1 LYTLE
6 EVYNVSHS
14 TWDTLCC
21 GHSNLGAGVLGAGV
35 RDVWFL
41 GARIFVE
48 RFVVLDQ
55 LLLETLKAFVSGGV
69 LRRCKRLGVSYLW
82 RELEAFATWMR
93 GGC

>member
-1 LYTLE
+1 LGYIVLWS
-6 EVYNVSHS
+6 Y
-14 TWDTLCC
+14 
-21 GHSNLGAGVLGAGV
+21 SNLGAGVLGAGV
-35 RDVWFL
+35 LDVWFL

-82 RELEAFATWMR
+82 SELEAFATWMR
-93 GGC
+93 GGY